1 MLLFTPL
8 IKSDQLN
15 HGFCVEKC
23 TSHLE
28 ADSL

>member
-1 MLLFTPL
+1 MLFFTPL
-8 IKSDQLN
+8 LKSDQLN
-15 HGFCVEKC
+15 HGFCIEKY